1 MNFEITSENMR
12 FSFTDLG
19 GELIS
24 ATSFGGFE
32 YLWRGDERFW
42 GKHAPIL
49 FPICGRL
56 KNSTYTFGDKE
67 YLMGCHGFLSES
79 ILYADKISENKISF
93 SLSDNEST
101 RLKFPFSFKF
111 TVCYEAIANTL
122 NIKTT
127 VENTGNKILP
137 FMLGAHPG
145 FKLPLEDGLC
155 SSDYFIDLGCESAF
169 IHGLDDEKCFVSK
182 TPTVYNIKDGL
193 YKINEDELA
202 DMGTAIFSE
211 VSNEIKFFSYIGKRA
226 IKINYSNDFK
236 YFCIWKYPSPE
247 AEFICLEPWSGIPQD
262 GIKDEVFETRAS
274 MIRLCP
280 GKKREFNISIT
291 FI

>member
-24 ATSFGGFE
+24 ATTYDGFE
-32 YLWRGDERFW
+32 YIWGGDEKFFE
-42 GKHAPIL
+42 KHAPIL

-67 YLMGCHGFLSES
+67 YRMDCHGFLSES
-79 ILYADKISENKISF
+79 ILLTDKISENKILF
-93 SLSDNEST
+93 SLSDNENT
-101 RLKFPFSFKF
+101 RLNYPFSFKL

-122 NIKTT
+122 NMKAII
-127 VENTGNKILP
+127 ENTGDKILP
-137 FMLGAHPG
+137 FMFGVHPG

-155 SSDYFIDLGCESAF
+155 SNDYYIDLGCESAF
-169 IHGLDDEKCFVSK
+169 IHGLDDEKCFVNK
-182 TPTVYNIKDGL
+182 KPTVYDFGNGL
-193 YKINEDELA
+193 YKINEEELA
-202 DMGTAIFSE
+202 DMDTAIFSE
-211 VSNEIKFFSYIGKRA
+211 VSNEIRLFSPIGKRA
-226 IKINYSNDFK
+226 IKISYSDDFK

-247 AEFICLEPWSGIPQD
+247 AKFICLEPWSGIPQD
-262 GIKDEVFETRAS
+262 GIKDEVLETRDS
-274 MIRLCP
+274 MIRLAP
-280 GKKREFNISIT
+280 LEKREFNISIT